1 MVKKWIIK
9 YREVGSDIIR
19 STSYTGYNTT
29 KTDVI
34 KFFGLENSDVEW
46 YDVFEETPENIKT
59 I

>member
-9 YREVGSDIIR
+9 YRDVGSDRIR

-29 KTDVI
+29 KADVI
-34 KFFGLENSDVEW
+34 KFFGLDNSDVEW

>member
-1 MVKKWIIK
+1 M
-9 YREVGSDIIR
+9 EVGSDRIK

-34 KFFGLENSDVEW
+34 KFFGLDNSDVEW